1 MQSFPQRKASVLAAA
16 RCSAEGPRADRE
28 RPQEHRS
35 RRLKPAEKAEVAG
48 EPGFHPGDVGAR
60 AARLAR
66 ATAHR
71 RPPLRFGSASARSRL
86 RASREAAPPPGMN
99 PGRTGAPI
107 MTRQEGPNRSSS
119 SGRERKRKAGM
130 GWPVQAV
137 REVRPAGRGDS
148 LVPHTSTSTNRAD
161 VYSRITAEIIATI
174 ERGAGEWRAP
184 WFHNGASVAR
194 PTNVA
199 SGKRYRGINTLALWT
214 AGLAAKYGD
223 GLWGT
228 YKQWQEA
235 GAQVRQGER
244 STTV

>member
-1 MQSFPQRKASVLAAA
+1 
-16 RCSAEGPRADRE
+16 
-28 RPQEHRS
+28 
-35 RRLKPAEKAEVAG
+35 
-48 EPGFHPGDVGAR
+48 
-60 AARLAR
+60 
-66 ATAHR
+66 
-71 RPPLRFGSASARSRL
+71 
-86 RASREAAPPPGMN
+86 
-99 PGRTGAPI
+99 

-137 REVRPAGRGDS
+137 REAHPAGRGDS
-148 LVPHTSTSTNRAD
+148 LVPHPSSSTNRAD
-161 VYSRITAEIIATI
+161 VYSRITAEIVATI

-214 AGLAAKYGD
+214 AGLAAEYGD

-244 STTV
+244 STTVVLWREISILPAAQ